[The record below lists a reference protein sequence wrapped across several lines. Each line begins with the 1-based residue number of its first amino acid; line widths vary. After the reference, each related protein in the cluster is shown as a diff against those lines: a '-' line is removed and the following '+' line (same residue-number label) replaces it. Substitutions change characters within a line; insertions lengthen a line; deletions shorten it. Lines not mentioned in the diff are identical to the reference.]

1 MKKTLL
7 VLAAFAFGATIS
19 VGTYAAGAAPAAQ
32 PQTLAQ
38 KHGPA
43 WPKSVDG
50 YVTKQQCLQCHG
62 PYDKLAQTTAKLE
75 PNPHFSHLGQVNC
88 EDCHKA
94 DAAKPQLMCNQCHQF
109 TLREKQAAAK

>member
-7 VLAAFAFGATIS
+7 ALATIAFGATLS
-19 VGTYAAGAAPAAQ
+19 FGVYAAGAAPAAQ

-38 KHGPA
+38 KHGAA

-62 PYDKLAQTTAKLE
+62 PYDKLAKATAKLE

-88 EDCHKA
+88 EDCHMA
-94 DAAKPQLMCNQCHQF
+94 NAAKPQLMCNQCHQF
-109 TLREKQAAAK
+109 TIREKQVAAK